1 MLLTQVF
8 GSFYLF
14 LEWFHLLKNFD
25 FCGGGAK
32 LPVGVL
38 FRSIRSTGWLDAA
51 QGLHVRRNQRS
62 R

>member
-14 LEWFHLLKNFD
+14 LSGFTPSQKLLTSEWEARSCLCGCVVQIDSFH
-25 FCGGGAK
+25 
-32 LPVGVL
+32 
-38 FRSIRSTGWLDAA
+38 GWLDAA
-51 QGLHVRRNQRS
+51 QGLHQRS